1 MFKFLIPIFIAIS
14 FPLEVLSGQFG
25 LEMGDTKKNLE
36 KKGVKL
42 VGSGNVDDFL
52 YMTYEVPKGNSN
64 LRMYR
69 LMIAPNNGLCEIIAA
84 TDYFETNDFGSSI
97 KDKFN
102 FFENLLTKKYGEK
115 KKSDYLASGSI
126 WKDRNYWTM
135 GLLKKERVLL
145 AEWNYSYGS
154 KLPQNDINNIVLRAG
169 ASDVSTGLI
178 AIQYRF
184 SNYSDC
190 NKELENAQSDSL

>member
-25 LEMGDTKKNLE
+25 LEMGDTKRDLE

-42 VGSGNVDDFL
+42 IDVGDYFF
-52 YMTYEVPKGNSN
+52 MTYKVPKGNSN
-64 LRMYR
+64 LKMYS
-69 LMIAPNNGLCEIIAA
+69 LMITPNNGLCKIMTA
-84 TDYFETNDFGSSI
+84 TEDLPTNDFGTSI
-97 KDKFN
+97 KNKFK
-102 FFENLLTKKYGEK
+102 FFENLLSKKYGENR
-115 KKSDYLASGSI
+115 KSDYVASGSI
-126 WKDRNYWTM
+126 WNKEKYWTM
-135 GLLKKERVLL
+135 GLLKKERVLRT
-145 AEWNYSYGS
+145 EWNSRYGS

-169 ASDVSTGLI
+169 ATDVSTGLI

-190 NKELENAQSDSL
+190 NKELESVQSDSL